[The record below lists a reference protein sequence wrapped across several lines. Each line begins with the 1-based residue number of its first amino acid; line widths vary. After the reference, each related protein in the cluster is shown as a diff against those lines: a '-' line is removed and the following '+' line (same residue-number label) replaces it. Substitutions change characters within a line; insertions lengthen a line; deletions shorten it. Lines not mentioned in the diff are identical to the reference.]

1 MSAMKNLSQGLS
13 DHYFESVNRRFYETH
28 NEIDKPIGHGA
39 FGIVWAVTD
48 PRTNVRVALKKMP
61 HVFQNLVTAKRV
73 FRELRMLCSFR
84 HENVLAARDVLLP
97 CSVEAFDEL
106 YVLTPLMQSDLH
118 KIIVSGQAL
127 TAEHAK
133 IFTYQILRGLKY
145 LHAADILHRDLKP
158 GNLLVNG
165 NCLLKICDFGLA
177 RAKEH
182 NPNVTMTTEVVTQY
196 YRCPELL
203 MGVDH
208 YGEEVDMWSVG
219 CIILELL
226 TRRIAFQ
233 ANTLPEQLKLMVNTI
248 GSPTI
253 NALSGLDS
261 AKRYVT
267 SMKRSEN
274 KILRILQTQSC
285 LEPHDIS
292 AVELV
297 DRLLCWNR
305 HERISAKEALRSP
318 FIDEGRVRFHS
329 CMCTCCSSSLAGYR
343 QYCRDTEPVPAQV
356 FSDQFELRLPSL
368 HVAKE
373 TMYQFIRSQPCGP
386 QQPLCINPRSP
397 SFRAFLQSTVAQPNE
412 DPVSPTRWE

>member
-1 MSAMKNLSQGLS
+1 M
-13 DHYFESVNRRFYETH
+13 
-28 NEIDKPIGHGA
+28 
-39 FGIVWAVTD
+39 
-48 PRTNVRVALKKMP
+48 
-61 HVFQNLVTAKRV
+61 
-73 FRELRMLCSFR
+73 
-84 HENVLAARDVLLP
+84 
-97 CSVEAFDEL
+97 
-106 YVLTPLMQSDLH
+106 
-118 KIIVSGQAL
+118 

-233 ANTLPEQLKLMVNTI
+233 VLLLKYLKITKIQANTLPEQLKMMVNTI
-248 GSPTI
+248 GSPSMSS
-253 NALSGLDS
+253 LSGLES

-267 SMKRSEN
+267 SMKRSDN
-274 KILRILQTQSC
+274 KILRILETQSC
-285 LEPHDIS
+285 LGKI
-292 AVELV
+292 
-297 DRLLCWNR
+297 LLL
-305 HERISAKEALRSP
+305 SQK
-318 FIDEGRVRFHS
+318 
-329 CMCTCCSSSLAGYR
+329 
-343 QYCRDTEPVPAQV
+343 TEHFVVNQ
-356 FSDQFELRLPSL
+356 
-368 HVAKE
+368 
-373 TMYQFIRSQPCGP
+373 
-386 QQPLCINPRSP
+386 
-397 SFRAFLQSTVAQPNE
+397 
-412 DPVSPTRWE
+412 